1 MKWRCGDEEEMS
13 IRRCT
18 RRRNILSVLPSPYLF
33 FIPLISVAPS
43 LVLSPAL
50 ALAADEADLILHHG
64 RVVTVDADFTI
75 EQAIAVKD
83 GRVLRTGD
91 DQQVL
96 KLKGADTKVVDLAG
110 KMLLPGLSD
119 SHVHPVAASMHE
131 FDHRVPDMESIADVL
146 AYIRSRAEALG
157 EGQWIVVRQ
166 VFITRLRE
174 QRYPTKAE
182 LDEAAPRNPVVF
194 ATGPDASANSLALKL
209 SGIDRDFQV
218 TGAGKIERDPETGEP
233 TGILRSAM
241 RYLKIPPSSVKAT
254 PAQRDE
260 QLLKLFEDYLSVGLT
275 SIIDRDASAEEVDQ
289 YRRLHAAHKRPLRAR
304 LSHSV
309 DTSVATPQIIEQIDR
324 IAADPLRRGD
334 EWLRLIGIKTYLDG
348 GMLTGSAYMRKPWG
362 VSRIYA
368 IDDPRYRGLLY
379 IPHDVLV
386 PIVRATI
393 ERGLQYTAHSVGDGA
408 VHELLSAYE
417 EVNRDTPI
425 APTRPCLTHSNFMSR
440 EAIDQAARLGVMVDI
455 QPAWLYLDTRTLM
468 AQFGDERLRWF
479 QPLHSLFEAGV
490 TVGGGSDHMQ
500 KIGSLRSINPY
511 NPFLGMWVAI
521 TRRAKWYDKPLH
533 PEEALSREQAIR
545 FYTINNA
552 RIMFFDDQIGSLEP
566 GKLADLVVVDRDLL
580 TCPIDELRDAR
591 VLATYVG
598 GRQVYERAVE

>member
-1 MKWRCGDEEEMS
+1 MYPHAIRCWFFA
-13 IRRCT
+13 T
-18 RRRNILSVLPSPYLF
+18 LLSAMVS
-33 FIPLISVAPS
+33 
-43 LVLSPAL
+43 AL
-50 ALAADEADLILHHG
+50 ARAADEADLILHHG
-64 RVVTVDADFTI
+64 RVVTVDKDFAI
-75 EQAIAVKD
+75 HQAVAVMD
-83 GRVLRTGD
+83 GRILSTGPD
-91 DQQVL
+91 EEVL
-96 KLKGADTKVVDLAG
+96 KAKGPHTTLVDLAG
-110 KMLLPGLSD
+110 KMVLPGLSD
-119 SHVHPVAASMHE
+119 SHVHPIAACMHE
-131 FDHRVPDMESIADVL
+131 FDHSVPDMESIDDVL
-146 AYIRSRAEALG
+146 AYIRSRAEAIE

-174 QRYPTKAE
+174 QRYPTQAE
-182 LDEAAPRNPVVF
+182 LDEAAPRHPVVF
-194 ATGPDASANSLALKL
+194 STGPDASANSLALKL

-241 RYLKIPPSSVKAT
+241 RYLKIPAAGGEAT

-260 QLLKLFEDYLSVGLT
+260 QLLKLFADYLSVGIT
-275 SIIDRDASAEEVDQ
+275 SIIDRDASAEEVEQ
-289 YRRLHAAHKRPLRAR
+289 YRRLHTAKKLPLRAR

-309 DTSVATPQIIEQIDR
+309 DTSVATRQIVEQIDR
-324 IAADPLRRGD
+324 IAADPLRQND
-334 EWLRLIGIKTYLDG
+334 DWLRLIGIKTYLDG

-379 IPHDVLV
+379 IPHEVLV
-386 PIVRATI
+386 PIVQATV
-393 ERGLQYTAHSVGDGA
+393 ERGLQFTAHSVGDGA

-417 EVNRDTPI
+417 EVNQTTPI
-425 APTRPCLTHSNFMSR
+425 AAARPCLTHSNFMSR
-440 EAIDQAARLGVMVDI
+440 EAIGQAARLGVMVDI
-455 QPAWLYLDTRTLM
+455 QPAWLYLDTRTLA

-479 QPLHSLFEAGV
+479 QPLRSLFEAGV
-490 TVGGGSDHMQ
+490 TAGGGSDHMQ

-511 NPFLGMWVAI
+511 NPFLGMWVTI

-552 RIMFFDDQIGSLEP
+552 RIMFFDDQIGSLER

-580 TCPIDELRDAR
+580 TCPIDEIRDAQ

-598 GRQVYERAVE
+598 GRLAYDQGGSGFRVQQN